1 MRDAGIGRVLV
12 AALHQGIADLL
23 PTRLDFYENWFS
35 ASGLRHG
42 TIGLAPLA
50 AVLSFLRAEGEAYR
64 MVTDRAGAYAGEWT
78 VLGMSRV
85 RRRAIRALPARLR
98 ARLALS
104 VARDF
109 VRSTYAGSRALVRR
123 RRTEAAID
131 IRSSIFCGVRE
142 PVGQPLCGFYAA
154 AVQRILTM
162 LGVGAT
168 VSVTAC
174 RGAGHAACRLRV
186 TLGAQAPAAPEPA
199 AELVRTSD

>member
-1 MRDAGIGRVLV
+1 
-12 AALHQGIADLL
+12 
-23 PTRLDFYENWFS
+23 
-35 ASGLRHG
+35 
-42 TIGLAPLA
+42 
-50 AVLSFLRAEGEAYR
+50 

-98 ARLALS
+98 ARLALN
-104 VARDF
+104 VARDL

-186 TLGAQAPAAPEPA
+186 TLGAQAPASAGAGRRARANVGLEHVWMPPAPALGPLWPWRRCSAPPRSPGRLPGPRPPRPLACWSCRSTRA
-199 AELVRTSD
+199 AFPGLVAR